1 MSAIPGLMYLRN
13 ALLDLCVCVWG
24 GSLKECWVC
33 PPGQEFQEVFDSP
46 PNQIWRLE
54 KGEQNALIESLHHK
68 SVEMLIE
75 KLGGYVKTKRKKA
88 ICWDFLQPRCL
99 YFLHSDPQKQK
110 PHCRGMAPNG
120 LPNYIMAPVWKCL
133 HLTKDL

>member
-1 MSAIPGLMYLRN
+1 M
-13 ALLDLCVCVWG
+13 
-24 GSLKECWVC
+24 C

-75 KLGGYVKTKRKKA
+75 KLGGYVKTKE
-88 ICWDFLQPRCL
+88 
-99 YFLHSDPQKQK
+99 S
-110 PHCRGMAPNG
+110 
-120 LPNYIMAPVWKCL
+120 
-133 HLTKDL
+133 